1 MKYYFMSFHSNERIE
16 IIIVFR
22 SFWKSVDSNCFK
34 YWRGEEGAEMSIDVG
49 KALHFGV
56 SQ

>member
-1 MKYYFMSFHSNERIE
+1 MSFPSNERIE

-34 YWRGEEGAEMSIDVG
+34 YGRGEQGAEMSINVG
-49 KALHFGV
+49 KAFHFGV
-56 SQ
+56 TQ